1 MIDLKSGIWR
11 CLGCPKG
18 QVRIVPY
25 RWEWAWLFEAVAAE
39 IQSAC
44 DGRLARIEHIG
55 STAVPGLAAKPILDI
70 MPGIATPAEGEAL
83 VTPMTRLGFE
93 YRGENGIPGR
103 FFFVM
108 DRDDDRVVHA
118 HAFIVDSPEW
128 VRHLEFRDRLRN
140 HPEEA
145 RAYES
150 LKRELAR
157 RFGNDREAYTETKGG
172 FIDRLIPRDPGRPR
186 A

>member
-1 MIDLKSGIWR
+1 MIDSRSGIWKS
-11 CLGCPKG
+11 LGCPKG

-25 RWEWAWLFEAVAAE
+25 RWEWAWLLEAVAAS
-39 IQSAC
+39 IGSAC
-44 DGRLARIEHIG
+44 APHIARIEHIG

-70 MPGIATPAEGEAL
+70 MPGIAKPADGEAL
-83 VTPMTRLGFE
+83 VLPMTRLGFE
-93 YRGENGIPGR
+93 YRGEHGIPGR
-103 FFFVM
+103 FFFVLNRGG
-108 DRDDDRVVHA
+108 DRLVHA
-118 HAFIVDSPEW
+118 HTFVVDSLDW
-128 VRHLEFRDRLRN
+128 TRHLEFRDRLRN

-157 RFGNDREAYTETKGG
+157 RFADDREAYTETKGG
-172 FIDRLIPRDPGRPR
+172 FIERLLPRDPDRPR